1 MAAGSQRRAEEPH
14 GQPGKMDGRMTAV
27 GHVSPGMASRAV
39 RPVTRRG
46 RDAAAPPDLSKVRH
60 VAFWIA
66 VAILSL
72 LSGGL
77 ATLGGIGSFATVR
90 HLAVPWFGASSA
102 WIAPVGIDIGILVLL
117 GWDLLAEFLAMPW
130 PVLRWVAW
138 TFIGGTVYLNVA
150 AAHGNPVGS
159 VMHAAM
165 PSLFIVAT
173 EGIRHLARQ
182 LTGLANGT
190 RIEGIPL
197 PRWLLA
203 PRSSFTLHRH
213 MVLWHVT
220 SYHDGL
226 RLEYDRMLA
235 ISHLQETYGRWLW
248 RWKAPLRKRLALR
261 IAPAE
266 IALRSDDPTAL
277 TPATATGPIPAAA
290 TPAAAS
296 EPATIEPPD
305 TQPAAS
311 APKVIPPLAILG
323 FLPKKHTVEID
334 PPATLPT
341 QLNERDRQLV
351 QAASAILRAAQ
362 DNGGSLS
369 QAALARQLRAQ
380 GHAIANE
387 RLGWLIQA
395 AEERPPP
402 DGHQQHR
409 GPMTPTGNP
418 PTVHHDTRKP
428 TVTAAPRPK
437 PRHEQ
442 NPPRSCW

>member
-1 MAAGSQRRAEEPH
+1 MG
-14 GQPGKMDGRMTAV
+14 GRMTAV
-27 GHVSPGMASRAV
+27 GHASPGMASRGG
-39 RPVTRRG
+39 RQVTRQG
-46 RDAAAPPDLSKVRH
+46 RDAAIAPDLGKVRH
-60 VAFWIA
+60 AAFWIA
-66 VAILSL
+66 VAVLSM

-90 HLAVPWFGASSA
+90 TLAVPWFGAASA

-165 PSLFIVAT
+165 PALFIIAT
-173 EGIRHLARQ
+173 EGIRHLVRQ

-190 RIEGIPL
+190 RIEAIPL

-226 RLEYDRMLA
+226 RLEYDRILA
-235 ISHLQETYGRWLW
+235 ISRLQETHGRWLW
-248 RWKAPLRKRLALR
+248 RWKAPLRERLALR
-261 IAPAE
+261 MAPAE
-266 IALRSDDPTAL
+266 IALSSDAPTAL
-277 TPATATGPIPAAA
+277 TPATATEPVPAAM
-290 TPAAAS
+290 TPAA
-296 EPATIEPPD
+296 EPETTTSPQA
-305 TQPAAS
+305 QAAPS
-311 APKVIPPLAILG
+311 APTVIPPLSILA
-323 FLPKKHTVEID
+323 FLPMKHPVEID

-351 QAASAILRAAQ
+351 QAASAIVRAAAEKG
-362 DNGGSLS
+362 DSLS
-369 QAALARQLRAQ
+369 QMALARELRAQ
-380 GHAIANE
+380 GFAIANE

-395 AEERPPP
+395 AGERPPP
-402 DGHQQHR
+402 DDHQQVR
-409 GPMTPTGNP
+409 GTHDSHKPATGQP
-418 PTVHHDTRKP
+418 P
-428 TVTAAPRPK
+428 
-437 PRHEQ
+437 
-442 NPPRSCW
+442 

>member
-1 MAAGSQRRAEEPH
+1 
-14 GQPGKMDGRMTAV
+14 MTAV
-27 GHVSPGMASRAV
+27 GHARPGMAV
-39 RPVTRRG
+39 RPATRRG
-46 RDAAAPPDLSKVRH
+46 RDAAAPPDLSTVRH

-66 VAILSL
+66 VAVLSL

-90 HLAVPWFGASSA
+90 TLAVPWFGASSA
-102 WIAPVGIDIGILVLL
+102 WIAPVGIDTGILVLL

-165 PSLFIVAT
+165 PTLFIVAT
-173 EGIRHLARQ
+173 EGIRHLVRQ

-226 RLEYDRMLA
+226 RLEYDRILT
-235 ISHLQETYGRWLW
+235 ISRLQETHGRWLW
-248 RWKAPLRKRLALR
+248 RWKAPLRERLALR
-261 IAPAE
+261 MAPAE
-266 IALRSDDPTAL
+266 IALGSDAPTAL
-277 TPATATGPIPAAA
+277 TPASATEP
-290 TPAAAS
+290 TPAATTPAAVP
-296 EPATIEPPD
+296 EPTTIESPD
-305 TQPAAS
+305 AQPTATALEVTS
-311 APKVIPPLAILG
+311 PFDILA
-323 FLPKKHTVEID
+323 FLPNKHAVDID
-334 PPATLPT
+334 PPATQPA
-341 QLNERDRQLV
+341 QLSQRDRQLL
-351 QAASAILRAAQ
+351 QAASAILRAAEEKG
-362 DNGGSLS
+362 DSLS
-369 QAALARQLRAQ
+369 QMALARELRAQ

-395 AEERPPP
+395 AGERPPP

-409 GPMTPTGNP
+409 GT
-418 PTVHHDTRKP
+418 HDTHRQP
-428 TVTAAPRPK
+428 TDQAPR
-437 PRHEQ
+437 HG
-442 NPPRSCW
+442 RSPSQAPT

>member
-1 MAAGSQRRAEEPH
+1 MSAA
-14 GQPGKMDGRMTAV
+14 D
-27 GHVSPGMASRAV
+27 HVSPGAV
-39 RPVTRRG
+39 PHVQRTAARRG
-46 RDAAAPPDLSKVRH
+46 RDAAAGPDLGRVRH

-66 VAILSL
+66 VAVLSL

-77 ATLGGIGSFATVR
+77 ATLGGIGSFATVQR
-90 HLAVPWFGASSA
+90 LAVPWFGTSSA

-165 PSLFIVAT
+165 PTLFIVAI

-190 RIEGIPL
+190 RIEAIPL

-235 ISHLQETYGRWLW
+235 ISRLQETHGRWLW
-248 RWKAPLRKRLALR
+248 RWKAPLRERLALR
-261 IAPAE
+261 MAPAE
-266 IALRSDDPTAL
+266 IALRSDTPTAL
-277 TPATATGPIPAAA
+277 APSTATEP
-290 TPAAAS
+290 TPAAVP
-296 EPATIEPPD
+296 ETTMIEPPD
-305 TQPAAS
+305 AQPTAS
-311 APKVIPPLAILG
+311 APKVVPPLAILG
-323 FLPKKHTVEID
+323 FLPNKHTVEID
-334 PPATLPT
+334 PPATLPA

-351 QAASAILRAAQ
+351 LAASAILRAAE
-362 DNGGSLS
+362 DNGAPVS
-369 QAALARQLRAQ
+369 QTALARQLRAQ
-380 GHAIANE
+380 GLAIANE

-395 AEERPPP
+395 AGERLPTRRPPP
-402 DGHQQHR
+402 AGGHQVA
-409 GPMTPTGNP
+409 PDSPLNP
-418 PTVHHDTRKP
+418 
-428 TVTAAPRPK
+428 
-437 PRHEQ
+437 
-442 NPPRSCW
+442 

>member
-1 MAAGSQRRAEEPH
+1 
-14 GQPGKMDGRMTAV
+14 MTAV
-27 GHVSPGMASRAV
+27 GHASPGITSRAG
-39 RPVTRRG
+39 RPIARRG
-46 RDAAAPPDLSKVRH
+46 RDAAAAPDLGRVRH
-60 VAFWIA
+60 AAFWIA
-66 VAILSL
+66 VAVLSV

-90 HLAVPWFGASSA
+90 SLAVPWFGASSA

-165 PSLFIVAT
+165 PTLFIVAT
-173 EGIRHLARQ
+173 EGIRHLVRQ

-226 RLEYDRMLA
+226 RLEYDRMLT
-235 ISHLQETYGRWLW
+235 ISRLQEAHGRWLW
-248 RWKAPLRKRLALR
+248 RWKAPLRERLALR
-261 IAPAE
+261 MAPAE
-266 IALRSDDPTAL
+266 TAL
-277 TPATATGPIPAAA
+277 SSDAPPALAPAMPAEPAPAATTPAT
-290 TPAAAS
+290 
-296 EPATIEPPD
+296 EPEANCPKA
-305 TQPAAS
+305 QPAPS
-311 APKVIPPLAILG
+311 SPTVIPPLAILS
-323 FLPKKHTVEID
+323 FLPKKHAVDID

-341 QLNERDRQLV
+341 PLYERDRQLV
-351 QAASAILRAAQ
+351 QAASAILRAAESQ
-362 DNGGSLS
+362 GDSLS
-369 QAALARQLRAQ
+369 QAALARQLRAR
-380 GHAIANE
+380 GLAIANE

-395 AEERPPP
+395 AGERPPP

-409 GPMTPTGNP
+409 GT
-418 PTVHHDTRKP
+418 HDTRSQSADQALRHGRIPAQAP
-428 TVTAAPRPK
+428 T
-437 PRHEQ
+437 
-442 NPPRSCW
+442 

>member
-1 MAAGSQRRAEEPH
+1 
-14 GQPGKMDGRMTAV
+14 MTAV
-27 GHVSPGMASRAV
+27 GYLSPGMAPHVEHTAA
-39 RPVTRRG
+39 RRG
-46 RDAAAPPDLSKVRH
+46 RDAAAGPDLGRVRH

-90 HLAVPWFGASSA
+90 TLAVPWFGASSA
-102 WIAPVGIDIGILVLL
+102 WIAPVGIDTGILVLL

-165 PSLFIVAT
+165 PTLFIVAT
-173 EGIRHLARQ
+173 EGIRHLVRQ

-190 RIEGIPL
+190 RIDPIPL

-226 RLEYDRMLA
+226 RLEYDRILA
-235 ISHLQETYGRWLW
+235 ISRLQETHGRWLW
-248 RWKAPLRKRLALR
+248 RWKAPLRERLALR
-261 IAPAE
+261 MAPAE
-266 IALRSDDPTAL
+266 TALSSDAPTAL
-277 TPATATGPIPAAA
+277 TPAPAAETA
-290 TPAAAS
+290 PTVTIPPAAPETTTESSDAQPEAS
-296 EPATIEPPD
+296 VQEVT
-305 TQPAAS
+305 
-311 APKVIPPLAILG
+311 PPLGILA
-323 FLPKKHTVEID
+323 FLPQQHTVEID

-351 QAASAILRAAQ
+351 QAASAILRAAE
-362 DNGGSLS
+362 DKGDSLS
-369 QAALARQLRAQ
+369 QMALARQLRAQ

-395 AEERPPP
+395 AGERPPP
-402 DGHQQHR
+402 DGPATQ
-409 GPMTPTGNP
+409 GDP
-418 PTVHHDTRKP
+418 
-428 TVTAAPRPK
+428 
-437 PRHEQ
+437 
-442 NPPRSCW
+442 

>member
-1 MAAGSQRRAEEPH
+1 VA
-14 GQPGKMDGRMTAV
+14 
-27 GHVSPGMASRAV
+27 
-39 RPVTRRG
+39 RPE
-46 RDAAAPPDLSKVRH
+46 RDAAAAPDLGRVRRA
-60 VAFWIA
+60 AFWIA
-66 VAILSL
+66 VAVLSL

-90 HLAVPWFGASSA
+90 SLAVPWFGASSA

-165 PSLFIVAT
+165 PALFIVAT

-197 PRWLLA
+197 ARWLLA

-226 RLEYDRMLA
+226 RLEYDRILA
-235 ISHLQETYGRWLW
+235 ISRMQETHGRWLW
-248 RWKAPLRKRLALR
+248 RWKAPLRERLALR
-261 IAPAE
+261 MAPAE
-266 IALRSDDPTAL
+266 IALSSVAPTEI
-277 TPATATGPIPAAA
+277 TPATATEPALAAMPPAA
-290 TPAAAS
+290 
-296 EPATIEPPD
+296 EPEITTSPEAQSVP
-305 TQPAAS
+305 S
-311 APKVIPPLAILG
+311 APTVIPPLAVLA
-323 FLPKKHTVEID
+323 FLPNKHTVEID
-334 PPATLPT
+334 PPATLPP

-351 QAASAILRAAQ
+351 QAASAILRAAE
-362 DNGGSLS
+362 DKGDSLS
-369 QAALARQLRAQ
+369 QMALARELRAQ

-395 AEERPPP
+395 AGERPPP
-402 DGHQQHR
+402 DGHQQYRGTHDIHR
-409 GPMTPTGNP
+409 QPA
-418 PTVHHDTRKP
+418 D
-428 TVTAAPRPK
+428 
-437 PRHEQ
+437 
-442 NPPRSCW
+442 RSP

>member
-1 MAAGSQRRAEEPH
+1 
-14 GQPGKMDGRMTAV
+14 MTSV
-27 GHVSPGMASRAV
+27 GHATPGRAPRV
-39 RPVTRRG
+39 GRTMTRRG
-46 RDAAAPPDLSKVRH
+46 RDAAAAPDLGRVRH
-60 VAFWIA
+60 AAFWIA
-66 VAILSL
+66 VAILSV

-77 ATLGGIGSFATVR
+77 ATLGGMGSFATVR
-90 HLAVPWFGASSA
+90 SLAVPWFGASSA

-165 PSLFIVAT
+165 PTLFIIAT

-190 RIEGIPL
+190 RIEPIPL

-248 RWKAPLRKRLALR
+248 RWKAPLRERLALR
-261 IAPAE
+261 MAPAE
-266 IALRSDDPTAL
+266 IALISNAPTGL
-277 TPATATGPIPAAA
+277 TPATATEPIPTAAP
-290 TPAAAS
+290 PAV
-296 EPATIEPPD
+296 PATTIESPD
-305 TQPAAS
+305 AQPAVS
-311 APKVIPPLAILG
+311 APKVIPPLAILD
-323 FLPKKHTVEID
+323 FLPNKHTVEID

-351 QAASAILRAAQ
+351 QAASAILRAAE

-369 QAALARQLRAQ
+369 QMALARQLRTR

-395 AEERPPP
+395 AGERPPP

>member
-1 MAAGSQRRAEEPH
+1 
-14 GQPGKMDGRMTAV
+14 MTAV
-27 GHVSPGMASRAV
+27 GHARPGMAV
-39 RPVTRRG
+39 RPATRRG
-46 RDAAAPPDLSKVRH
+46 RDAAAPPDLSTVRH

-66 VAILSL
+66 VAVLSL

-90 HLAVPWFGASSA
+90 TLAVPWFGASSA
-102 WIAPVGIDIGILVLL
+102 WIAPVGIDTGILVLL

-165 PSLFIVAT
+165 PTLFIVAT
-173 EGIRHLARQ
+173 EGIRHLVRQ

-235 ISHLQETYGRWLW
+235 ISHLQETHGRWLW
-248 RWKAPLRKRLALR
+248 RWNAPLRERLALR
-261 IAPAE
+261 MAPAE
-266 IALRSDDPTAL
+266 TALSSDAPTAV
-277 TPATATGPIPAAA
+277 TPPTATNP
-290 TPAAAS
+290 TPTAVPETTTTESRDA
-296 EPATIEPPD
+296 
-305 TQPAAS
+305 QPEAS
-311 APKVIPPLAILG
+311 AQVVIPPLGILA
-323 FLPKKHTVEID
+323 FLPKQHTVEID

-351 QAASAILRAAQ
+351 QAASAILRAAE

-369 QAALARQLRAQ
+369 QTALARQLRAQ

-395 AEERPPP
+395 AGERPPP
-402 DGHQQHR
+402 DGHQQHK
-409 GPMTPTGNP
+409 GDP
-418 PTVHHDTRKP
+418 
-428 TVTAAPRPK
+428 
-437 PRHEQ
+437 
-442 NPPRSCW
+442 

>member
-1 MAAGSQRRAEEPH
+1 MTAAGH
-14 GQPGKMDGRMTAV
+14 I
-27 GHVSPGMASRAV
+27 SPGIAP
-39 RPVTRRG
+39 PVEHTAARRG
-46 RDAAAPPDLSKVRH
+46 RDAAAGPDPGRVRH

-66 VAILSL
+66 VAVLSL

-77 ATLGGIGSFATVR
+77 ATLGGIGSFATVQR
-90 HLAVPWFGASSA
+90 LAVPWFGASSA

-165 PSLFIVAT
+165 PTLFIVAI
-173 EGIRHLARQ
+173 EGIRHLVRQ

-213 MVLWHVT
+213 MILWHVT

-235 ISHLQETYGRWLW
+235 ISHLQETHGRWLW
-248 RWKAPLRKRLALR
+248 RWKAPLRERLALR
-261 IAPAE
+261 MAPAE
-266 IALRSDDPTAL
+266 MALGSDAPTAL
-277 TPATATGPIPAAA
+277 TPATATEPIPAAA

-351 QAASAILRAAQ
+351 QAASAILRAAE
-362 DNGGSLS
+362 DKGDSLS
-369 QAALARQLRAQ
+369 QMALARQLRAQ

-395 AEERPPP
+395 AGERPPP

-409 GPMTPTGNP
+409 GT
-418 PTVHHDTRKP
+418 HDTRSQP
-428 TVTAAPRPK
+428 TDQAPRHGRIPAQA
-437 PRHEQ
+437 PT
-442 NPPRSCW
+442 

>member
-1 MAAGSQRRAEEPH
+1 
-14 GQPGKMDGRMTAV
+14 MDGRMTAV
-27 GHVSPGMASRAV
+27 GHASPGMAPREG

-46 RDAAAPPDLSKVRH
+46 RDAAAAPDLGQVRH
-60 VAFWIA
+60 AAFWIA
-66 VAILSL
+66 VAVLSL

-90 HLAVPWFGASSA
+90 SLAVPWFGASSA

-117 GWDLLAEFLAMPW
+117 GWDLLAEFLSMPW

-165 PSLFIVAT
+165 PSLFIIAT
-173 EGIRHLARQ
+173 EGIRHLVRQ

-203 PRSSFTLHRH
+203 PRSSSCLYRH

-235 ISHLQETYGRWLW
+235 ISRLQEAHGRWLW
-248 RWKAPLRKRLALR
+248 RWKAPLRERLALR
-261 IAPAE
+261 MAPAE
-266 IALRSDDPTAL
+266 IALGSDAPAAL
-277 TPATATGPIPAAA
+277 TPTTATEP
-290 TPAAAS
+290 TAAAS
-296 EPATIEPPD
+296 SAAVTETTIESPD
-305 TQPAAS
+305 AQPTAS
-311 APKVIPPLAILG
+311 AQEVTSPLAILA
-323 FLPKKHTVEID
+323 FLPNKHTIDID
-334 PPATLPT
+334 PPATLPA
-341 QLNERDRQLV
+341 QLSQRDRHLV
-351 QAASAILRAAQ
+351 QAASTILREAQ
-362 DNGGSLS
+362 EKDTPLS
-369 QAALARQLRAQ
+369 QTALARKLRAQ
-380 GHAIANE
+380 GLAIANE

-395 AEERPPP
+395 AGERPPTRQPPGSPEIAP
-402 DGHQQHR
+402 DS
-409 GPMTPTGNP
+409 P
-418 PTVHHDTRKP
+418 
-428 TVTAAPRPK
+428 
-437 PRHEQ
+437 
-442 NPPRSCW
+442 C

>member
-1 MAAGSQRRAEEPH
+1 
-14 GQPGKMDGRMTAV
+14 MTAV
-27 GHVSPGMASRAV
+27 GHASPGTASRAS

-46 RDAAAPPDLSKVRH
+46 QDAANAPDLGKVRR

-66 VAILSL
+66 VAVLSL

-90 HLAVPWFGASSA
+90 SLAVPWFGAPSA
-102 WIAPVGIDIGILVLL
+102 WIAPVGIDTGILVLL

-138 TFIGGTVYLNVA
+138 TFIGGTVYLNIA
-150 AAHGNPVGS
+150 AAQGNPVGS

-190 RIEGIPL
+190 RIEGIPFA
-197 PRWLLA
+197 RWLLA
-203 PRSSFTLHRH
+203 PRSSFTLWRH

-226 RLEYDRMLA
+226 RMEYDRMLA
-235 ISHLQETYGRWLW
+235 ISRLQETYGRWLW
-248 RWKAPLRKRLALR
+248 RWKAPLRERLALR
-261 IAPAE
+261 MAPAE
-266 IALRSDDPTAL
+266 IALSSGAPTAI
-277 TPATATGPIPAAA
+277 TPATATEPALAAMPPAAE
-290 TPAAAS
+290 S
-296 EPATIEPPD
+296 EITTSLEAQSVPG
-305 TQPAAS
+305 
-311 APKVIPPLAILG
+311 APKVIPPLAVLA
-323 FLPKKHTVEID
+323 FLPNKHTVEID

-351 QAASAILRAAQ
+351 QAASAILRAAE
-362 DNGGSLS
+362 DNGDSLS
-369 QAALARQLRAQ
+369 QTALARQLRAQ

-395 AEERPPP
+395 AGERPPP

-409 GPMTPTGNP
+409 GT
-418 PTVHHDTRKP
+418 HDTRRQP
-428 TVTAAPRPK
+428 TDQAPRHPQGLGHGHT
-437 PRHEQ
+437 PAQ
-442 NPPRSCW
+442 VPV

>member
-1 MAAGSQRRAEEPH
+1 
-14 GQPGKMDGRMTAV
+14 MTAV
-27 GHVSPGMASRAV
+27 GHARPGIASRAG
-39 RPVTRRG
+39 RPETSRG
-46 RDAAAPPDLSKVRH
+46 RDAAAPPDLSTVRH

-66 VAILSL
+66 VAVLSL

-90 HLAVPWFGASSA
+90 TLAVPWFGASSA

-165 PSLFIVAT
+165 PTLFIVAT
-173 EGIRHLARQ
+173 EGIRHLVRQ

-197 PRWLLA
+197 ARWLLA
-203 PRSSFTLHRH
+203 PRSSSILYRH

-235 ISHLQETYGRWLW
+235 ISRLQETHGRWLW
-248 RWKAPLRKRLALR
+248 RWKAPLRERLALR
-261 IAPAE
+261 MAPAE
-266 IALRSDDPTAL
+266 IALGSDALTAL
-277 TPATATGPIPAAA
+277 TPTAATEPIPAPVPE
-290 TPAAAS
+290 T
-296 EPATIEPPD
+296 TITVSPD
-305 TQPAAS
+305 AQPTVS
-311 APKVIPPLAILG
+311 AQEVIPPFGILA
-323 FLPKKHTVEID
+323 FLPKQHTVEIQ
-334 PPATLPT
+334 PPATLPA
-341 QLNERDRQLV
+341 QLSQRDRQLV
-351 QAASAILRAAQ
+351 QAASAILRAAG
-362 DNGGSLS
+362 DKGDSLS
-369 QAALARQLRAQ
+369 QMALAREMRAQ

-395 AEERPPP
+395 AGERPPP
-402 DGHQQHR
+402 DGHQHHR
-409 GPMTPTGNP
+409 GTHDNP
-418 PTVHHDTRKP
+418 RQPADQ
-428 TVTAAPRPK
+428 APRHDRIPARA
-437 PRHEQ
+437 PT
-442 NPPRSCW
+442 